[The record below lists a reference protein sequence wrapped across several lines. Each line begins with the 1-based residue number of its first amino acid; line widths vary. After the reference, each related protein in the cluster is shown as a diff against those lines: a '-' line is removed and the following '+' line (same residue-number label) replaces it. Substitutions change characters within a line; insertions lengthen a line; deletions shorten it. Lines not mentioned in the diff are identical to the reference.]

1 MIDGFVDWRIRFI
14 DLLINWLIGSSL
26 HGSWTIWNWFQNDW
40 LIYIFIN
47 IYRFPPYVI
56 DWLIFS
62 DFHCVWDLLQC
73 LHWLHWRIWLID
85 WYIDILIDLY
95 IYIFRV
101 PTHVGSGQRRF
112 ITEQTYSPSWRDK
125 TSQT

>member
-26 HGSWTIWNWFQNDW
+26 HGSWTIWNWFQNW

-56 DWLIFS
+56 DWYFQISIVYGIYYNVCIDGF
-62 DFHCVWDLLQC
+62 D
-73 LHWLHWRIWLID
+73 WL
-85 WYIDILIDLY
+85 IDILIYWL
-95 IYIFRV
+95 IYIFIY
-101 PTHVGSGQRRF
+101 SGFQRMWGQDSVDLLQNRH
-112 ITEQTYSPSWRDK
+112 ILPADEIKPPKPKLQE
-125 TSQT
+125 